1 MTSLTQLLRE
11 THSRI
16 STPTSQCGTGFG
28 IHKAAG
34 WRFPNTTLL
43 GILSPRC
50 AIQLLGFHQESDGER
65 SIHPRLPSMQ
75 FHPAK
80 PSHHLMLHVMASSDV
95 QFHWRG
101 GGRWSG
107 AKLSLKAAGACLW
120 TDVNVWVGTPESQ
133 SLGEGDRVGRAEEA
147 GEQLESWN
155 PSLVTLPY
163 VLVAG
168 NRMLLGHVTL
178 LGAFER
184 VWGCEDHK
192 RNKESGL
199 RMENGCPCPPS

>member
-1 MTSLTQLLRE
+1 MG
-11 THSRI
+11 
-16 STPTSQCGTGFG
+16 PD
-28 IHKAAG
+28 
-34 WRFPNTTLL
+34 
-43 GILSPRC
+43 
-50 AIQLLGFHQESDGER
+50 LGFARLQVGGSPTPPCWASRRHAVPSSCLVSTSKATER
-65 SIHPRLPSMQ
+65 GRFTLAYP
-75 FHPAK
+75 
-80 PSHHLMLHVMASSDV
+80 ASSSTLQNPPTTWGFMWWHLQTCSSMGGV
-95 QFHWRG
+95 

-107 AKLSLKAAGACLW
+107 AKLSLKAAGAHLW
-120 TDVNVWVGTPESQ
+120 TDVDVWVGTPESQ
-133 SLGEGDRVGRAEEA
+133 SLGEGDGVGRAEEA

-168 NRMLLGHVTL
+168 NGMLLGHVTL

-184 VWGCEDHK
+184 VWGCEDHE